1 MPEKEQ
7 QRPLAETP
15 SRKPAVGVA
24 VDRDSVVQPRI
35 ALNVSGIPGSLKS
48 IAQWV
53 GWRITAP
60 DKPGGKIGKVP
71 VNPRTGRDASTT
83 DPETWGTF
91 EEALAAVERHGLAGV
106 GFVFTKD
113 SGVVGID
120 LDKCRDAETGA
131 LEPWAQGIVETLNS
145 YTEVSPTGTGV
156 HVLARGEL
164 PPKDRRRGAVEM
176 YDSGRFF
183 TVTGQRLESCPADVE
198 LRPDAIRAVH
208 AQWIAQ
214 RSREERKHE
223 PALSSTQ
230 ASDHAVAHVDM
241 GSRWTPV
248 RPRIATSDEELL
260 AVARR
265 AKNGS
270 KFSALFDEGRIEGYS
285 SASEAESALVAL
297 LAFWTVGD
305 AARIDALF
313 RRSKLMRPKWDEAR
327 GESTYGAQT
336 IANAL
341 AHVTTFFGAESGSRG
356 ARAWT
361 AKLGEVHLACSL
373 SGHEL
378 MVARATLPGG
388 RPLVNKFRLTSE
400 SGRRGVAERI
410 HDGCP
415 AVAVDEA
422 AAALEELAAVVID
435 QRGAPA
441 DCADGADGSPTTS
454 SIADR
459 VISLALEAEGVE
471 LFHTPGRHDAEPF
484 ATITDGARRETHSV
498 KGRAFRYWVIKRY
511 RSEFGSMPS
520 SQGLSDGL
528 SGIAAAA
535 VHDGEAHNV
544 HIRVA
549 NLDGAVWIDL
559 GDDDGRA
566 VCVDATGWRVVQ
578 GADVPVR
585 FLRRA
590 GMQALP
596 VPSAGG
602 TITQLRPFVNLPDE
616 RDWRLFVCVVVT
628 YLLPDGPYVV
638 LVVNGEQGS
647 AKSTLCRVLRQLVDP
662 NKAALRRPPRDERD
676 LMIAA
681 NNAWIVAYDNI
692 SNLPAFLSDA
702 ICSLATGGG
711 FGSRQLYTDD
721 EEKLFEAMRPV
732 VLNGIEDVATRPD
745 LLDRAIVLTLPV
757 IPDEARTEDRDQRAG
772 FEAVRARVL
781 GALLDG
787 VAAALR
793 TRASVRFANKPR
805 MADFA
810 VSAAACAS
818 AFGWTQAQV
827 VDALEANRSETNEI
841 AIGNSLVAEAIVR
854 EVERVDPLE
863 ATATQLLELLSGIK
877 DQKERAR
884 AGWPATPRALRGA
897 LNRVAPSLRRVG
909 IQFEFEREGHAKA
922 RIVRISKVGKR
933 QAAPSAPSASGP
945 DDLASAE
952 KCGLSADGR
961 ARDLGQPSAPN
972 RPQGPAHA
980 PENLDFD
987 SDAAC
992 AAHADGSAQTL
1003 GGLGDEEFEG
1013 VTPEVCERCG
1023 GHDLVPLINGRR
1035 ACRQCD
1041 APDAEDID
1049 DEVIA

>member
-1 MPEKEQ
+1 MNGERRHPQEE
-7 QRPLAETP
+7 P
-15 SRKPAVGVA
+15 SHGPADGAV
-24 VDRDSVVQPRI
+24 VDRKSAGQPVLPLHI
-35 ALNVSGIPGSLKS
+35 ACVPDALRTLP
-48 IAQWV
+48 QWV
-53 GWRITAP
+53 AWRIKAP

-71 VNPRTGRDASTT
+71 VNPHTGRDASTT
-83 DPETWGTF
+83 NSISWGTF
-91 EEALAAVERHGLAGV
+91 EQARASVERYGLAGV
-106 GFVFTKD
+106 GFVFTKE
-113 SGVVGID
+113 SGIVGID
-120 LDKCRDAETGA
+120 LDKCRDPKTGV

-230 ASDHAVAHVDM
+230 ASDHAVAHVDV
-241 GSRWTPV
+241 GSRWMPV
-248 RPRIATSDEELL
+248 LPRIATSDEELL
-260 AVARR
+260 AAARG
-265 AKNGS
+265 AKNGA
-270 KFSALFDEGRIEGYS
+270 KFSALFDEGRIGGYP

-297 LAFWTVGD
+297 LAFWTGPD

-341 AHVTTFFGAESGSRG
+341 AHVKTFFGAEGGSRG

-361 AKLGEVHLACSL
+361 AKLGEVHIACSL
-373 SGHEL
+373 SGREL

-388 RPLVNKFRLTSE
+388 KPLVNKFRLTSE
-400 SGRRGVAERI
+400 SGRRGLAERI

-422 AAALEELAAVVID
+422 AAALEELAATVLD
-435 QRGAPA
+435 QRGAAA
-441 DCADGADGSPTTS
+441 DCADGGPTTS

-471 LFHTPGRHDAEPF
+471 LFHTPGRHDAEPY

-498 KGRAFRYWVIKRY
+498 KGRAFRHWVIARY
-511 RSEFGSMPS
+511 RDEFGSMPS

-528 SGIAAAA
+528 AGIAAAA
-535 VHDGEAHNV
+535 VHDGEAHQI

-549 NLDGAVWIDL
+549 AHDGAIWLDL
-559 GDDDGRA
+559 GDDEGRA
-566 VCVDATGWRVVQ
+566 VRVDATGWRVVQ

-602 TITQLRPFVNLPDE
+602 TINELRSFVNLPDE

-628 YLLPDGPYVV
+628 YLLSDGPYVV

-702 ICSLATGGG
+702 LCTLATGGG
-711 FGSRQLYTDD
+711 FGSRQLFTDD

-787 VAAALR
+787 VAAVLR
-793 TRASVRFANKPR
+793 TRASVKFANKPR

-827 VDALEANRSETNEI
+827 VEAIESNRADANEV
-841 AIGNSLVAEAIVR
+841 AIGNSLIAEAVLRHFEHISEWRGSATDLLRFLEDR
-854 EVERVDPLE
+854 EDS
-863 ATATQLLELLSGIK
+863 A
-877 DQKERAR
+877 DRAR
-884 AGWPATPRALRGA
+884 TGWPATPRALRGA
-897 LNRVAPSLRRVG
+897 LDRIAPSLRRAGFQVVHTRTG
-909 IQFEFEREGHAKA
+909 HGRKRE
-922 RIVRISKVGKR
+922 ILITKVCKPPSA
-933 QAAPSAPSASGP
+933 QSAPSATGP
-945 DDLASAE
+945 GDPANAVE
-952 KCGLSADGR
+952 CGRYADGR
-961 ARDLGQPSAPN
+961 PQSHGQPSAPY
-972 RPQGPAHA
+972 RPRIASDGRENAGPAGPADCADDADGGLQTLEGDDPLNPPSCEMCGGERLTRLGSGDFACMDCDA
-980 PENLDFD
+980 PENECNDTTR
-987 SDAAC
+987 
-992 AAHADGSAQTL
+992 GAQ
-1003 GGLGDEEFEG
+1003 
-1013 VTPEVCERCG
+1013 
-1023 GHDLVPLINGRR
+1023 
-1035 ACRQCD
+1035 
-1041 APDAEDID
+1041 
-1049 DEVIA
+1049 

>member
-1 MPEKEQ
+1 MKSE
-7 QRPLAETP
+7 QRPLAKTP

-35 ALNVSGIPGSLKS
+35 TLNAAGVPGSLR
-48 IAQWV
+48 ALPQWV
-53 GWRITAP
+53 GWRIKSP
-60 DKPGGKIGKVP
+60 DKPGGKVGKVP
-71 VNPRTGRDASTT
+71 VNPHTGRDASST
-83 DPETWGTF
+83 DPETWASF
-91 EEALAAVERHGLAGV
+91 DEALAAVERHGLAGV
-106 GFVFTKD
+106 GLVFTKD
-113 SGVVGID
+113 SGIVGID

-145 YTEVSPTGTGV
+145 YTEISPTGMGI

-164 PPKDRRRGAVEM
+164 PPKGRRRGSVEM

-183 TVTGQRLESCPADVE
+183 TVTGQRFEARSADVE
-198 LRPDAIRAVH
+198 LRTDAIGTVH

-214 RSREERKHE
+214 RPREDRKHE

-260 AVARR
+260 AAARR
-265 AKNGS
+265 AKNS
-270 KFSALFDEGRIEGYS
+270 AKFSALFDEGRIEGYS

-297 LAFWTVGD
+297 LAFWTGPD

-341 AHVTTFFGAESGSRG
+341 AHVKTFFGAESGSRA

-361 AKLGEVHLACSL
+361 ANLGEVHITCSL

-388 RPLVNKFRLTSE
+388 KPLVNKFRLTSE

-435 QRGAPA
+435 QRGAAA
-441 DCADGADGSPTTS
+441 DCADGADGSSPTS

-471 LFHTPGRHDAEPF
+471 LFHTPGRHDAEAY

-511 RSEFGSMPS
+511 RDQFDQVPS

-528 SGIAAAA
+528 AGIAAAA
-535 VHDGEAHNV
+535 VHDGEAHKV

-596 VPSAGG
+596 VPTVGG
-602 TITQLRPFVNLPDE
+602 TIHELRPFVNLPDE

-702 ICSLATGGG
+702 LCTLATGGG
-711 FGSRQLYTDD
+711 FGSRQLFTDD

-793 TRASVRFANKPR
+793 TRASVKFANKPR

-827 VDALEANRSETNEI
+827 VEAIESNRADANEV
-841 AIGNSLVAEAIVR
+841 AIGNSLIAEAVLRHFEHINQWR
-854 EVERVDPLE
+854 GSATDLLRFLE
-863 ATATQLLELLSGIK
+863 DRQDSA
-877 DQKERAR
+877 DRAR
-884 AGWPATPRALRGA
+884 TGWPATPRALRGA
-897 LNRVAPSLRRVG
+897 LDRIAPSLRRAG
-909 IQFEFEREGHAKA
+909 IQVAHTRTGHGRKRE
-922 RIVRISKVGKR
+922 ILITKVCKPPSA
-933 QAAPSAPSASGP
+933 QSAPSAIGP
-945 DDLASAE
+945 GGPANADD
-952 KCGLSADGR
+952 CGRYADGR
-961 ARDLGQPSAPN
+961 PQSHGQPSAPY
-972 RPQGPAHA
+972 RPQIASDGLENGDLPGPADCADDADGGLQTLEGDDPLNPPSCEMCGGERLTRMGSGEFACLDCDA
-980 PENLDFD
+980 PEN
-987 SDAAC
+987 
-992 AAHADGSAQTL
+992 DGSDTTGGAQ
-1003 GGLGDEEFEG
+1003 
-1013 VTPEVCERCG
+1013 
-1023 GHDLVPLINGRR
+1023 
-1035 ACRQCD
+1035 
-1041 APDAEDID
+1041 
-1049 DEVIA
+1049 